1 MAEKYRIAEAS
12 IFASIA
18 MMLLKLIFGLL
29 TGSLAL
35 LSDGLHSALDV
46 TAAAITWVALHIS
59 DRPADASHNYGHG
72 KVESLS
78 AFGES
83 ILLLLTAFWIGWAA
97 VNSLLGPP
105 VRPDTRYWASY
116 CAMGVVTVAMLTDVW
131 RSRLLTAAAK
141 KYESQA
147 LRADALHF
155 GVDFLIS
162 SVVLASLV
170 AVRIGG
176 TRWAHVDA
184 VGAIFVAVVMVGASL
199 SLARQSIDIL
209 MDHSPA
215 GLEASLIALMKAVPG
230 VVEVRR
236 VRARQSGNRRF
247 VDATITV
254 DRQMSMEAGHQI
266 ATSVEVAVERQD
278 PAMDITV
285 HVEPAAVADGL
296 PASQSPT

>member
-1 MAEKYRIAEAS
+1 MAEKYKIAEAS
-12 IFASIA
+12 ILASFF
-18 MMLLKLIFGLL
+18 MMVLKLVFGLL

-46 TAAAITWVALHIS
+46 TAAVITWIALHIS

-83 ILLLLTAFWIGWAA
+83 ILLLLTAIWIGWEAIS
-97 VNSLLGPP
+97 SLHKPTKI
-105 VRPDTRYWASY
+105 PDISFW
-116 CAMGVVTVAMLTDVW
+116 AMGVVVVAIIVDIW
-131 RSRLLTAAAK
+131 RSTRLAAAAK

-155 GVDFLIS
+155 GVDLLIS
-162 SVVLASLV
+162 CVVLASLI

-176 TRWAHVDA
+176 AKWAHIDA

-199 SLARQSIDIL
+199 MLARQSIDIL
-209 MDHSPA
+209 MDHAPA
-215 GLEASLIALMKAVPG
+215 GLESSLIQLMKQVPG
-230 VVEVRR
+230 VIDVLR

-254 DRQMSMEAGHQI
+254 DRHMSMESGHRI
-266 ATSVEVAVERQD
+266 ATCVEQAVGQKD
-278 PAMDITV
+278 PEMDITV
-285 HVEPAAVADGL
+285 HVEPATNHAVI
-296 PASQSPT
+296 T

>member
-1 MAEKYRIAEAS
+1 MADKYRIAEAS

-35 LSDGLHSALDV
+35 LSDGLHSGLDV

-83 ILLLLTAFWIGWAA
+83 ILLLLTAFWIGWEA

-105 VRPDTRYWASY
+105 AVPDTGYWAGY
-116 CAMGVVTVAMLTDVW
+116 CAMGVVAVAMMTDVW

-184 VGAIFVAVVMVGASL
+184 VGAIFVAIVMVGASL

-209 MDHSPA
+209 MDHSPI
-215 GLEASLIALMKAVPG
+215 GLESSLTVLMKTVPG

-254 DRQMSMEAGHQI
+254 DRRMSMEAAHQI

-278 PAMDITV
+278 PSMDITV
-285 HVEPAAVADGL
+285 HVEPA
-296 PASQSPT
+296 

>member
-18 MMLLKLIFGLL
+18 MMALKLVFGVL

-35 LSDGLHSALDV
+35 ISDGLHSALDV
-46 TAAAITWVALHIS
+46 TAATITWAALHIS

-83 ILLLLTAFWIGWAA
+83 ILLLLTAFWIGWKA
-97 VNSLLGPP
+97 VNSLLTTAAA
-105 VRPDTRYWASY
+105 PDAGYWADN
-116 CAMGVVTVAMLTDVW
+116 CAMGVVLVAMLTDVW

-162 SVVLASLV
+162 CVVLASLV

-199 SLARQSIDIL
+199 SLARQSIDVL
-209 MDHSPA
+209 MDHSPT
-215 GLEASLIALMKAVPG
+215 GLEGALTALMQAVPG

-266 ATSVEVAVERQD
+266 ATRVEVAVEGQD
-278 PAMDITV
+278 PGMDITV
-285 HVEPAAVADGL
+285 HVEPADAATAPPDSKL
-296 PASQSPT
+296 SA